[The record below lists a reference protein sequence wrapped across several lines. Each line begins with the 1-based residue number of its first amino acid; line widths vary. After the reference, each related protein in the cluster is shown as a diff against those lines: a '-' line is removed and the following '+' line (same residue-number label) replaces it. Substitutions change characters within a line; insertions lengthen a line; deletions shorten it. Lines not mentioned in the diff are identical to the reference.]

1 MYNDDQTTT
10 NSIESINKKLK
21 KDAGTGWITLNAAL
35 KCLRKFKMRYR
46 MDYKLKVK
54 GTEGLNK
61 RRITAVEREQLIK
74 ISLGR
79 YNLKSEEKQLEEVI
93 DLCLKFGAL
102 NEKNVVGQFE
112 KQFESEIAELDEDD
126 ELVFEE
132 DELM

>member
-1 MYNDDQTTT
+1 M
-10 NSIESINKKLK
+10 E
-21 KDAGTGWITLNAAL
+21 
-35 KCLRKFKMRYR
+35 
-46 MDYKLKVK
+46 
-54 GTEGLNK
+54 